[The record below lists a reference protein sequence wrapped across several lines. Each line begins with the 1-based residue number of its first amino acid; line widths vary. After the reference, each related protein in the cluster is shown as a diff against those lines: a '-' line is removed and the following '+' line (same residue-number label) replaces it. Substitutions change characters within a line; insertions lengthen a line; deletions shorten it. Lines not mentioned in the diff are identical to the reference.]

1 LRVGIKTL
9 FNAAQSRRAV
19 ALSAL
24 RLKISLAKQPMENKR
39 YKVLLVED
47 DRLDQM
53 AFKRL
58 VKEENL
64 PYDYTIAGSTKQ
76 AKQILSTEK
85 FDVIFIDYL
94 LGDGT
99 AFDIL
104 DSIAGIPSVFATGTG
119 SEELAVKA
127 MKSGASDYLIK
138 DPARNYLKVLP
149 EVVENSIRHKK
160 AEEELKKYQE
170 KLVELVNERT
180 EELAEE
186 KELLAVTL
194 SSMADAVVAVDADDR
209 IMLLNKA
216 AEQITDWQFQ
226 QAKGKPVDGVIKICN
241 EQTAQ
246 PIESPIDK
254 VRESRKLET
263 GTDHDILISRSGRQY
278 PVSATAAPIRKNDG
292 NMTGIVMVFRDV
304 SQQREIDGMKSD
316 FISSVSHELRTP
328 LTSIKAYAETMLY
341 DKNMTEQTR
350 FEFLQIINEESDR
363 LTNLINGILEIS
375 KIESGTIEIVRSRVR
390 AADVLKRGAEEL
402 RHVAEK
408 KHITFNCDIDENIPE
423 LLGDE
428 NKIHSMFTNLITN
441 AIKFTPENGVI
452 TVSAKMRGE
461 ELVIKVSDTGLGI
474 PQNDL
479 NKIFGRFYR
488 VHRPGK
494 QIQGT
499 GLGLAIVREIVIRH
513 DGRIDVESELDKG
526 STFTVYLPVFLQ
538 TPSVATK

>member
-1 LRVGIKTL
+1 MG
-9 FNAAQSRRAV
+9 NP
-19 ALSAL
+19 LSTL
-24 RLKISLAKQPMENKR
+24 RLKFPVAKQLMENKR

-64 PYDYTIAGSTKQ
+64 TYDYTIAGSTRQ
-76 AKQILSTEK
+76 AKQILSSEK

-104 DSIAGIPSVFATGTG
+104 DSIKGVPSVFATGTG

-127 MKSGASDYLIK
+127 MKAGASDYLIK

-149 EVVENSIRHKK
+149 EVIENSIRHKR

-216 AEQITDWQFQ
+216 AEQITGWQFL
-226 QAKGKPVDGVIKICN
+226 QAKGKPVDAVIKICN
-241 EQTAQ
+241 MQTGQ
-246 PIESPIDK
+246 LIESPIDK
-254 VRESRKLET
+254 VRESRKFET
-263 GTDHDILISRSGRQY
+263 GTDLDILISRSGSQY

-292 NMTGIVMVFRDV
+292 SMTGIVMVFRDV
-304 SQQREIDGMKSD
+304 SQQREIDRMKSD

-390 AADVLKRGAEEL
+390 AVDVLKRGADEL

-408 KHITFNCDIDENIPE
+408 KHITFNCDIDDNLPE

-452 TVSAKMRGE
+452 TVSAKVQGE

-499 GLGLAIVREIVIRH
+499 GLGLAIVREIVLRH
-513 DGRIDVESELDKG
+513 DGRIDVESEIEKG
-526 STFTVYLPVFLQ
+526 STFTVYLPVSLQ
-538 TPSVATK
+538 TPSVAPK